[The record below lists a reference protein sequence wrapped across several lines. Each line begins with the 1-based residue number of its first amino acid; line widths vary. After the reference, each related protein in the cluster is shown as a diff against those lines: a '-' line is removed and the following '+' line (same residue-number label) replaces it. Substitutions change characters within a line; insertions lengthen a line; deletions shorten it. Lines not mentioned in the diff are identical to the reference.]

1 MLRGDDGKPRVN
13 WKWYWKPNPNCY
25 ELDATH
31 PEAARYIVDTFR
43 RLTEQGVSYYKID
56 FIAAAGGE
64 HFFPHDLYGTRGW
77 SVLRRAME
85 AIREGAGQSAW
96 IRYCQ
101 TPPVLSAGLAN
112 SAYSGQDTLDAGI
125 PGRFDVLCDNAH
137 ALAAGWWLNDRPYH
151 REVCDMSV
159 RMQGSV
165 EEVRV
170 RAALMTLANCSISW
184 SDELCFL
191 PPSRL
196 RLMQQCMPPG
206 NPPMCPLDLF
216 ERDIP
221 SVWRIRAANP
231 VESWEVVGLFNFNSQ
246 AERRVIRF
254 AQLGLDPN
262 AEYLA
267 FEFWK
272 EKFLGRVKSGLELT
286 LPPQSSRIVSI
297 RRATDRPQLIGTDMH
312 LLQGVHEIRQ
322 LQWDTTTNLL
332 SGIYHRMPGITG
344 KAFFYLP
351 EGWYPRFDF
360 PLSPASARLTHVDG
374 PVWMQEIT
382 FADADFAWTIPFEPP
397 KPPPA
402 KEPTGSGT
410 NP

>member
-1 MLRGDDGKPRVN
+1 
-13 WKWYWKPNPNCY
+13 
-25 ELDATH
+25 
-31 PEAARYIVDTFR
+31 
-43 RLTEQGVSYYKID
+43 
-56 FIAAAGGE
+56 
-64 HFFPHDLYGTRGW
+64 
-77 SVLRRAME
+77 
-85 AIREGAGQSAW
+85 
-96 IRYCQ
+96 
-101 TPPVLSAGLAN
+101 
-112 SAYSGQDTLDAGI
+112 
-125 PGRFDVLCDNAH
+125 
-137 ALAAGWWLNDRPYH
+137 
-151 REVCDMSV
+151 MSV

-170 RAALMTLANCSISW
+170 RAAIMTLANCSISW

-191 PPSRL
+191 PPSRI

-206 NPPMCPLDLF
+206 NPPMRPLDLF

-221 SVWRIRAANP
+221 SVWHIRATNP
-231 VESWEVVGLFNFNSQ
+231 VESWDVVGLFNFNSQ
-246 AERRVIRF
+246 AERRVIRS

-267 FEFWK
+267 FEFWE
-272 EKFLGRVKSGLELT
+272 EKFLGRVKGGLELT
-286 LPPQSSRIVSI
+286 LPPQSSRIVSL

-322 LQWDTTTNLL
+322 LQWDTTTNQL
-332 SGIYHRMPGITG
+332 SAVYHRMPGVMG

-374 PVWMQEIT
+374 PVWMQEIP

-397 KPPPA
+397 RMPPA
-402 KEPTGSGT
+402 REPTGPGT